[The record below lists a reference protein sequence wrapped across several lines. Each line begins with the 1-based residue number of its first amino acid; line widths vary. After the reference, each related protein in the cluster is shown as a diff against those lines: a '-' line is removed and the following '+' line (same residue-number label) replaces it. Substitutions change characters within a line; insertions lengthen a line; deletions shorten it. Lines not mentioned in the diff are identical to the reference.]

1 MQLILVRHGQTYANE
16 RAAISTI
23 VPGEALTETGWTQA
37 NNVVADLI
45 QYRPD
50 AIWRSDTLR
59 TEQTATPLA
68 TQLAITPQVHPGL
81 REIQAGSLEGKTS
94 PEAMQEYIST
104 MMAWLDG
111 DLGLP
116 MGSGDTGYETLQ
128 RFDEAVAEIE
138 RSGAQRPVI
147 FAHAGILTFW
157 AGMRVRGITEDMRH
171 QRLLN
176 TGIAVAEGTVAQGFD
191 IQRWMNVYRP

>member
-94 PEAMQEYIST
+94 QKQCKNI
-104 MMAWLDG
+104 
-111 DLGLP
+111 
-116 MGSGDTGYETLQ
+116 
-128 RFDEAVAEIE
+128 
-138 RSGAQRPVI
+138 
-147 FAHAGILTFW
+147 
-157 AGMRVRGITEDMRH
+157 
-171 QRLLN
+171 
-176 TGIAVAEGTVAQGFD
+176 
-191 IQRWMNVYRP
+191 YRP